1 MYVIWIMRK
10 FRVLPLFSILV
21 YFTAYAQNLRETY
34 VPVNGNSISDIQ
46 TVTNSVIPYLYKNS
60 IDLSGLHVPLK
71 KELFIHLMLPSIL
84 IAKHEIDQ
92 TRLTVSTLIELNR
105 NRTIEEETFLKD
117 LLKTYKCTSNEELLV
132 RLQTHPTSIVI
143 AQAALESGW
152 GTSRFYKQANNIFGV
167 WSYSENEPRI
177 KASETRDGK
186 SVFVKKYETL
196 PESFASYFKTLAR
209 GPYKSFRYKRTQTK
223 DVFQLITHLKLYSEL
238 REEYIARLES
248 LIRFNNLEQYD
259 SYTLKVNTNE

>member
-1 MYVIWIMRK
+1 MRK
-10 FRVLPLFSILV
+10 FRVLSLFSLFV
-21 YFTAYAQNLRETY
+21 YFAAYAQNLHVDYT
-34 VPVNGNSISDIQ
+34 PINGNSISDIQ
-46 TVTNSVIPYLYKNS
+46 TVTHSVTPYLYKNS

-92 TRLTVSTLIELNR
+92 TRRLVSSLIESSR
-105 NRTIEEETFLKD
+105 KRTLEEETYLKD

-177 KASETRDGK
+177 KASEARDGK
-186 SVFVKKYETL
+186 PIFVKKYDAL

-209 GPYKSFRYKRTQTK
+209 GPYKTFRTKRTQTK
-223 DVFQLITHLKLYSEL
+223 DVFQLITHLQLYSEL
-238 REEYIARLES
+238 REEYVSRLES